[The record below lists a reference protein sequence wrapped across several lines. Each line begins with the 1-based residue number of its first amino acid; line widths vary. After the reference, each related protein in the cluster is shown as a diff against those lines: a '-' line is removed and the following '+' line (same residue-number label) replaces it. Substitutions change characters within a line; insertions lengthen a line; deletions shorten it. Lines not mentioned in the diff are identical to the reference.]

1 MFATLSPNVSA
12 HIRAEY
18 LPIPENILA
27 ESAAMRGMTLQQ
39 WISDALDRGIIIY
52 VQGEYY
58 SPECVMYALHGLAA
72 KYL

>member
-1 MFATLSPNVSA
+1 
-12 HIRAEY
+12 
-18 LPIPENILA
+18 
-27 ESAAMRGMTLQQ
+27 MRGMTLQQ